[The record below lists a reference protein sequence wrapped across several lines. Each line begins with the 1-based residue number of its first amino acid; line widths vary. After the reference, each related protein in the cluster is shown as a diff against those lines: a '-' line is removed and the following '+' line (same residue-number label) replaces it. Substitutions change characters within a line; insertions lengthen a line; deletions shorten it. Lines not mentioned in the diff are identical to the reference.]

1 MKVAFFQFASSP
13 IHFLAS
19 LEILK
24 KEAVAENQSYY
35 YLWGS
40 QTSYPGR
47 MSIGFESLFKR
58 TPAEARRLIKIA
70 DQKAV
75 QGHHMKFDVNWVDT
89 VAKKLIGQVKTMN
102 SISELRELRFL
113 EIAPGT
119 AIANEITNLTKDR
132 DLNLYFNQKLIKKI
146 IYSYLEVYSASKNE
160 IQQKNI
166 EKVHV
171 FNGRFLHERAVRDC
185 AKSLQKEVLI
195 FETTRDR
202 YFQRLEGFHS
212 RADNQ
217 KYMLEHWANSLDSE
231 SNKFEV
237 GALYFEELRSKNNPF
252 RVEST
257 ETFNLN
263 NNFFV
268 YFSSSD
274 DEAVGFW
281 DEWREPL
288 GNQLEVV
295 RRLQNIF
302 DLQNQFDLII
312 RLHPNLSNKGTS
324 VKSNWSTIS
333 PTKRSM
339 VIGPRAKIS
348 SYDLLDNCVGVIS
361 YGSTLGLEAAYNCKP
376 SIVLADSGYDLL
388 EVVDKAQSWDEV
400 VQWLQAGHKMSSEF
414 LELRR
419 KNSTIRGYYLATAG
433 SPFENSVL
441 KQTGWGAWD
450 VVAFCEHK
458 IDKPVIMN
466 FYRKLISKFKFLRIN
481 RLVNRDK

>member
-13 IHFLAS
+13 VHFFAS

-24 KEAVAENQSYY
+24 KEAVEENQSYY

-58 TPAEARRLIKIA
+58 TPTEAKRLIKIA

-75 QGHHMKFDVNWVDT
+75 QGINMKFDVDWVDD
-89 VAKKLIGQVKTMN
+89 VAKKLIEQVKSMN
-102 SISELRELRFL
+102 SISALKELRYL

-119 AIANEITNLTKDR
+119 ALANEITNLTKDR
-132 DLNLYFNQKLIKKI
+132 DLDLRSNWTLIKKI
-146 IYSYLEVYSASKNE
+146 IYSYLEVYSATKIE
-160 IQQKNI
+160 IQDKNI

-185 AKSLQKEVLI
+185 AKNLQTEVLI

-212 RADNQ
+212 RTDNQ

-231 SNKFEV
+231 SNKFEI
-237 GALYFEELRSKNNPF
+237 GSLYFEELRSKNNPF
-252 RVEST
+252 KVEST
-257 ETFNLN
+257 EKFNRRN
-263 NNFFV
+263 KFFV

-295 RRLQNIF
+295 RRLQDIF
-302 DLQNQFDLII
+302 NLQNEFDLII

-339 VIGPRAKIS
+339 VIGPTAKIS
-348 SYDLLDNCVGVIS
+348 SYELLDNCVGVIS
-361 YGSTLGLEAAYNCKP
+361 YGSTLGLEAAFNLKP

-400 VQWLQAGHKMSSEF
+400 AQWLQVGHKMSSESS
-414 LELRR
+414 ELRR

-433 SPFENSVL
+433 IPFENSVL

-458 IDKPVIMN
+458 IHKPVIMD
-466 FYRKLISKFKFLRIN
+466 FCRKLISKFKFLRIN
-481 RLVNRDK
+481 KLVNRDK

>member
-1 MKVAFFQFASSP
+1 LKVAFFQFASSP
-13 IHFLAS
+13 VHFLAS

-24 KEAVAENQSYY
+24 KEAVEKNQSYY

-40 QTSYPGR
+40 QTSHPGR

-58 TPAEARRLIKIA
+58 TPTEVRRLIKIA
-70 DQKAV
+70 DQKVV
-75 QGHHMKFDVNWVDT
+75 QGNNMKFDVNWVDT
-89 VAKKLIGQVKTMN
+89 VAKKLIEQVKTMN
-102 SISELRELRFL
+102 SISALKELRYL

-119 AIANEITNLTKDR
+119 AVANEITNLTKDR
-132 DLNLYFNQKLIKKI
+132 ELNLQFNQKLIKKI
-146 IYSYLEVYSASKNE
+146 IYSYLEVYSASKIE
-160 IQQKNI
+160 IQEKSI

-185 AKSLQKEVLI
+185 AKNLQKEVLI

-212 RADNQ
+212 RTDNQ
-217 KYMLEHWANSLDSE
+217 KYMLEHWANSLDSK
-231 SNKFEV
+231 SNKFEI
-237 GALYFEELRSKNNPF
+237 GSLYFEELRSKKNPF
-252 RVEST
+252 KVEST
-257 ETFNLN
+257 EKFNRKN
-263 NNFFV
+263 KFFV

-302 DLQNQFDLII
+302 DLQNEFDLII
-312 RLHPNLSNKGTS
+312 RLHPNLLNKSTS

-333 PTKRSM
+333 PTKRSI
-339 VIGPRAKIS
+339 VIGPTAKVS

-361 YGSTLGLEAAYNCKP
+361 YGSTLGLEAAFNRKP

-388 EVVDKAQSWDEV
+388 EAVDKAQSWDDV
-400 VQWLQAGHKMSSEF
+400 AQWLQVGHKVSSES

-419 KNSTIRGYYLATAG
+419 KNSTIKGYYLATAG
-433 SPFENSVL
+433 IPFENSIL

-458 IDKPVIMN
+458 IHKPVIKD

-481 RLVNRDK
+481 KLVNRDK